1 MAKWR
6 EVGRR
11 IDALDEIGEIL
22 TAMRS
27 LAFIEARRLADAVGC
42 GHDTVAAIE
51 TAIADLTTHFAA
63 DLPSHEPESGVV
75 IALGSERGLC
85 GDLNDAVAEA
95 LAGEAMSPDDQLLA
109 VGARLAQLLDE
120 RGIAHRAL
128 PGPAVAEDLPRA
140 LAGIV
145 ATIGEMMRGRG
156 ESQFGLRVV
165 HLDDRGAALTRV
177 ILPLPALPDVTRWR
191 SRPDTL
197 LEPRQLYASL
207 IDHYVFTA
215 LQVALR
221 TSLLAENR
229 KRLDQM
235 GAALDRLKERLE
247 ALGRDR
253 RRARQEAITEE
264 IEVILLG
271 ALPVADPARVD
282 RPNR

>member
-11 IDALDEIGEIL
+11 IHALDEIGEIL

-27 LAFIEARRLADAVGC
+27 LAFIEVRRLADAVGC
-42 GHDTVAAIE
+42 GRDTVTVIE
-51 TAIADLTTHFAA
+51 TAIADLDAQFAES
-63 DLPSHEPESGVV
+63 LPSHEPEFDVV

-85 GDLNDAVAEA
+85 GDLNDKVAAA
-95 LAGEAMSPDDQLLA
+95 LAGEDMAPDDRLLA
-109 VGARLAQLLDE
+109 MGARLAQLLDE
-120 RGIAHRAL
+120 RGVAHRAL
-128 PGPAVAEDLPRA
+128 PGPAVAEDMPQA

-145 ATIGEMMRGRG
+145 AAIGELMRDRG
-156 ESQFGLRVV
+156 GLLFGLRIV
-165 HLDDRGAALTRV
+165 HMDDRGTVLTRKV
-177 ILPLPALPDVTRWR
+177 LPLPALPDVTRWR
-191 SRPDTL
+191 SRPDIL
-197 LEPRQLYASL
+197 LEPRQLYTAL
-207 IDHYVFTA
+207 IDQYVFTA
-215 LQVALR
+215 MQVALQ

-247 ALGRDR
+247 GLGRDR

-271 ALPVADPARVD
+271 ALPVTGPAAMD
-282 RPNR
+282 KSD

>member
-11 IDALDEIGEIL
+11 IHALDEIGEIL

-27 LAFIEARRLADAVGC
+27 LAFIEVRRLADSVNC
-42 GHDTVAAIE
+42 GRDTVAAIE
-51 TAIADLTTHFAA
+51 TAIADLATHFAS
-63 DLPSHEPESGVV
+63 DLPSPAAECAVV
-75 IALGSERGLC
+75 IAIGSERGLC
-85 GDLNDAVAEA
+85 GDLNDAVAAA
-95 LAGEAMSPDDQLLA
+95 LSGETMSPGDQLLA
-109 VGARLAQLLDE
+109 VGARLSQMLDE

-128 PGPAVAEDLPRA
+128 PGPAVAEDMPQA

-145 ATIGEMMRGRG
+145 AAIGELTRSREGPL
-156 ESQFGLRVV
+156 FGLRVV
-165 HLDDRGAALTRV
+165 HLDDRGTAFTRV
-177 ILPLPALPDVTRWR
+177 ILPVPALPDVSGWR

-197 LEPRQLYASL
+197 LQPRPLYASL
-207 IDHYVFTA
+207 VDHYVFTA

-235 GAALDRLKERLE
+235 SAALDRLKERLE
-247 ALGRDR
+247 DLARDR

-271 ALPVADPARVD
+271 AMPVTDPASVD
-282 RPNR
+282 RPNP

>member
-11 IDALDEIGEIL
+11 IDALGEISVIL

-27 LAFIEARRLADAVGC
+27 LAFIEVRRLADSVGY
-42 GHDTVAAIE
+42 GRDMVAAIE
-51 TAIADLTTHFAA
+51 TAIADLSTHFPG
-63 DLPSHEPESGVV
+63 DLPSQETEFEVLV
-75 IALGSERGLC
+75 ALGSERGLC
-85 GDLNDAVAEA
+85 GDLNDAVAAA
-95 LAGEAMSPDDQLLA
+95 LGQEAMVPGDQLLA
-109 VGARLAQLLDE
+109 VGARLGQLLDE
-120 RGIAHRAL
+120 RGIAHRTL
-128 PGPAVAEDLPRA
+128 PGPAVAEDMPQA

-145 ATIGEMMRGRG
+145 AAIGDLTRTRGRPL
-156 ESQFGLRVV
+156 FGLRVV
-165 HLDDRGAALTRV
+165 HMDDRGSMLTRV
-177 ILPLPALPDVTRWR
+177 ILPLPALPRVAHWR

-197 LEPRQLYASL
+197 LKPRPLYAAL

-271 ALPVADPARVD
+271 ALPAALPAVAD
-282 RPNR
+282 RPD